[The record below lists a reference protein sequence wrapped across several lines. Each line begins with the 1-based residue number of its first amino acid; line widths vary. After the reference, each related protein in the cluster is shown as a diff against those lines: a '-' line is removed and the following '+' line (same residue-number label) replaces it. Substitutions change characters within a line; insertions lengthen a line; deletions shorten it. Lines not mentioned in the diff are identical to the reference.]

1 MCKEPWG
8 SEGFFTPKL
17 NHQVDVLQEEQL
29 ATLEE
34 EDGRFFFCLGKAFS
48 WVYSPFNSYNWD
60 YFMIKYISFPCVTI
74 FLMT

>member
-29 ATLEE
+29 AAVEE
-34 EDGRFFFCLGKAFS
+34 EDGRFFFFFRVK
-48 WVYSPFNSYNWD
+48 PFCGFIAHLTVMGLFHD
-60 YFMIKYISFPCVTI
+60 KIH
-74 FLMT
+74 

>member
-34 EDGRFFFCLGKAFS
+34 EDGRFFFVRVK
-48 WVYSPFNSYNWD
+48 PFRR
-60 YFMIKYISFPCVTI
+60 FIAHLTVITGIIS
-74 FLMT
+74 

>member
-34 EDGRFFFCLGKAFS
+34 EDGRFFFV
-48 WVYSPFNSYNWD
+48 WVKPFRG
-60 YFMIKYISFPCVTI
+60 FIAHLTVITGIIS
-74 FLMT
+74 